1 MVVCLTAFDVAACM
15 EVLLVV
21 APTKVVTLV
30 VARRRRG
37 VGDFLML
44 DSRMAL
50 LALACGGGCLGV
62 LGRGEGGAVRCAN
75 GRRRA

>member
-50 LALACGGGCLGV
+50 LALACGV
-62 LGRGEGGAVRCAN
+62 LGAFGWGAGRVVRCAN